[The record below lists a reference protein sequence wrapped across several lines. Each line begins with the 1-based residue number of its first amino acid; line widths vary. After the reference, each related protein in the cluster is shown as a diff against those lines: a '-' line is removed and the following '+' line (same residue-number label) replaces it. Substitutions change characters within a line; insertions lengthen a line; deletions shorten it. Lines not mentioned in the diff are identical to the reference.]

1 MEPVMETGKRNKRS
15 RFEDDPPVT
24 LNPVQQVG
32 WDDVNLPA
40 AAALEEGEEV
50 VSIEE
55 GEDESISGK
64 HLKVE
69 SSSFSAAISSSF
81 VDSSAAEA
89 KKQKLLQWKLK
100 KGLGVATS
108 ATSIVDTQSSSIPKK
123 VVILL
128 GPAKSGG
135 LVSGSSISKTIN
147 RKTIMNDNSEEEE
160 EDDDNLKQS
169 LHDTERLRQ
178 RALLSF
184 LDTNTSSTSSS
195 AQAEVE
201 DRLNGLPSASD
212 DQGDAL
218 ESFMNVLSEKA
229 PPTVLESI
237 RQRDNV
243 ISLDDIVTS
252 DMDMGDISTDSK
264 INTDTKHRNPQ
275 TNNDNDDGNDD
286 MYHTLFQQALLIKKQ
301 IDGESQVITNS
312 AQGSKTENKTNNSMG
327 EFIADDVN
335 DVNDDDDDDD
345 DDIAMYERS
354 EKGDAGVLEALRA
367 KMAKKEIKPIDHATV
382 DYLPFRKSFYIEP
395 KSIAGLSQAALDELR
410 DDLEIKVRGHKVPRP
425 ISTWEES
432 GLPDRLLSILEAKEF
447 KAPFSIQRQ
456 ALPALMSG
464 HDLIGV
470 ARTGSGKTLAYLLP
484 LFRQVLDQPPL
495 KEGDG
500 PIALILAPSR
510 ELVVQIAQEA
520 KKLAKGLGLRVVAI
534 YGGASVSDQI
544 GLIKRGA
551 EVIVCTPGRM
561 IDILTLNSGRL
572 TSFKRVTYV
581 VLDEADRLYDM
592 GFEPQISRI
601 LSLVRPDRQ
610 ICMFS
615 ATFPSHVETLARK
628 VLKHSPIEIV
638 VGGRSKASPLI
649 DQHAELFA
657 TETEKFNRLLQLL
670 GDWYEE
676 GNIIIFCDTKENVD
690 WLFTD
695 LLRAGYSVLTLHGG
709 KDQSERESSIADFK
723 AGIKTVLVA
732 TSVAGRGLD
741 VRNLVLVI
749 NYSCP
754 NHLEDYVHRVGRT
767 GRAGSKGTAYTF
779 LTPDD
784 ESYAVDIV
792 RALKDAKQED
802 HIPKEITAL
811 AQHHREQVA
820 AGIAKK
826 RHSGFSG
833 ASGYKFDG
841 SELSEAAK
849 TKNAQRLQF
858 EIESGALPEDVLGLV
873 AETLPPTENVQGE
886 KVIKS
891 YPQTETTNGPTNLAQ
906 ETTDSQGVP
915 QGQGITLDAS
925 PNSSSV
931 TSSTSTTSTSSIIAS
946 SSAAAALAIA
956 STLSGLARAAQSSTS
971 GKTSVKDELDINDYP
986 QQARRKLMVDTI
998 KRIEEWTGTAITGRG
1013 IFVLP
1018 GRQPPPGESRLHLL
1032 FEAPTE
1038 AAVRKAKSECLRI
1051 LEEETKRVGTH
1062 ANQGAY
1068 GKFTV

>member
-1 MEPVMETGKRNKRS
+1 MEPIPRKKRS
-15 RFEDDPPVT
+15 RFEQDT
-24 LNPVQQVG
+24 QIG
-32 WDDVNLPA
+32 WEEVKQST
-40 AAALEEGEEV
+40 ALEEGEEV
-50 VSIEE
+50 VVIEE
-55 GEDESISGK
+55 GED
-64 HLKVE
+64 
-69 SSSFSAAISSSF
+69 SSSFSKVVDSSPSSF
-81 VDSSAAEA
+81 VTATLSSSSVDDAVAEA

-100 KGLGVATS
+100 KGLGLSVSTTS
-108 ATSIVDTQSSSIPKK
+108 ATDAPTTSLPNK
-123 VVILL
+123 VTISL
-128 GPAKSGG
+128 GPKIGVLIGG
-135 LVSGSSISKTIN
+135 GGGGTSSTVK
-147 RKTIMNDNSEEEE
+147 RKTLIDDNSGDE
-160 EDDDNLKQS
+160 EDNSIALKQS
-169 LHDTERLRQ
+169 VHDTERLRQ
-178 RALLSF
+178 RALLS
-184 LDTNTSSTSSS
+184 LSDLSSS
-195 AQAEVE
+195 ATSLA
-201 DRLNGLPSASD
+201 DDSLKASLMPSATD

-218 ESFMNVLSEKA
+218 DSFMNVLSEKA
-229 PPTVLESI
+229 PPALLGSL

-243 ISLDDIVTS
+243 ISLDDIV
-252 DMDMGDISTDSK
+252 DVDEATDVQMKGEVHQQHLQSVEQ
-264 INTDTKHRNPQ
+264 I
-275 TNNDNDDGNDD
+275 DDRDD
-286 MYHTLFQQALLIKKQ
+286 EKYHQLFQQALLHNKRTDDGGKDISTSHTSSSSSQRSK
-301 IDGESQVITNS
+301 IDTDLSSSVSLNE
-312 AQGSKTENKTNNSMG
+312 KT
-327 EFIADDVN
+327 IDDG
-335 DVNDDDDDDD
+335 DDED
-345 DDIAMYERS
+345 DDIALFERS
-354 EKGDAGVLEALRA
+354 EKGDTGVLDSLRA
-367 KMAKKEIKPIDHATV
+367 KMAKKEIKPVDHASV
-382 DYLPFRKSFYIEP
+382 DYMPFRKSFYIEP
-395 KSIAGLSQAALDELR
+395 RSIASLSQAALDELR
-410 DDLEIKVRGHKVPRP
+410 DDLEIKVRGGKVPRL
-425 ISTWEES
+425 ISSWEES
-432 GLPDRLLSILEAKEF
+432 GLPDRLLSLLEAKEF

-495 KEGDG
+495 SEGEG
-500 PIALILAPSR
+500 PIALILAPAR

-592 GFEPQISRI
+592 GFEPQITRI

-649 DQHAELFA
+649 DQYAELFSNEA
-657 TETEKFNRLLQLL
+657 EKFNRLLQLL
-670 GDWYEE
+670 GDWYEL

-723 AGIKTVLVA
+723 AGVKTVLVA

-767 GRAGSKGTAYTF
+767 GRAGNKGTAYTF
-779 LTPDD
+779 LTTPDD
-784 ESYAVDIV
+784 ESYAGDIV

-802 HIPKEITAL
+802 HAPKELIAL
-811 AQHHREQVA
+811 AQHHRDQVA

-858 EIESGALPEDVLGLV
+858 EIESGASPEDVLGLSTEGLPEEG
-873 AETLPPTENVQGE
+873 AQGDKTLTKSSPQKETSSSGFSSAAPETANAHSVLHSIGNALDPPP
-886 KVIKS
+886 S
-891 YPQTETTNGPTNLAQ
+891 SSSSSTT
-906 ETTDSQGVP
+906 TTT
-915 QGQGITLDAS
+915 I
-925 PNSSSV
+925 SSV
-931 TSSTSTTSTSSIIAS
+931 TSANVAT
-946 SSAAAALAIA
+946 ALATIA
-956 STLSGLARAAQSSTS
+956 STLSGLARAAQSSNV
-971 GKTSVKDELDINDYP
+971 GKSVKDELDINDYP

-1038 AAVRKAKSECLRI
+1038 AAVRKAKTECLRI

-1062 ANQGAY
+1062 ATQGAY
-1068 GKFTV
+1068 GKFSV